1 VAIQFNPLIFSGL
14 DLTGGGA
21 AGAAEW
27 REPVAN
33 EAALPLVGNS
43 NGEARVTLDTD
54 KIYVWDATSSR
65 WVDTGITAAAF
76 GNSPNA
82 NGQTIGTDDSTANIR
97 RRTITLQPADATNPG
112 GISTTT
118 QSIAGAKTFL
128 DQVKIDEASN
138 QLVLGTTNT
147 TTITAP
153 NPAANRTITLPDAGG
168 DSSVVLTEGNQTLNG
183 TKTFS
188 STVITNSGIDVA
200 ATAGTDTLT
209 IGGTNADVINVGR
222 SGATVNV
229 IGTTFNQQVTNVNV
243 EDKNITV
250 NSGGPAGSG
259 ATSGID
265 VEEGG
270 SITGYVEVSGDRNSW
285 VLKAPNTAG
294 GATITPGASGITINQ
309 SSHDPVT
316 LTTLGASPNASGAT
330 LSTQQLTLQPA
341 DGTNPGLITAG
352 TQTLGGDKTF
362 TGTISA
368 SNLSG
373 TNTGDVTL
381 TAVGSSPNANAASL
395 SGQQLTI
402 QPADGTNPGV
412 LTAGTQT
419 IGGAKTFS
427 SNVTATVNYTP
438 ADSSD
443 WLSPTPT
450 TVAGGL
456 DALAD
461 KIVQYD
467 EVTKEPTGFPNTTD
481 SSTSFD
487 DLSRTFTIQPVGVSF
502 DFYVKGKKFT
512 KTTAQNVT
520 ISTTAGNHYIYF
532 DSTGTLSETTALSS
546 TLFSDNAL
554 VSVIYW
560 NSDTNTRTYF
570 AEERHGLV
578 MDGATHTYLH
588 TVFGARYLSGLALQN
603 FSVNGTGDLATDAQ
617 FTSDSGTLRDE
628 DLLITLAAET
638 QIAILYR
645 QGQLWRKKTADAFPI
660 IYSGTAGYTG
670 ANGRLPYNQF
680 TGGSWQL
687 TQVSNNKFVL
697 VHFFGTNDKETPVV
711 GIQGI
716 AEYNDVTAA
725 RVAANSEITSLSG
738 LPFAEFV
745 AIGSVVFETANGYAN
760 VPKARV
766 RSVNGGDY
774 VDFRG
779 TQLYTPA
786 GVATT
791 HSLLSGLANDDH
803 TQYLLADGSRSV
815 SGDLTIANQH
825 SLKLSE
831 AIANGLNT
839 VALKA
844 PAAITSDFAL
854 TLPSALPAS
863 SDLALVSNT
872 SGDISYLYVLPASQ
886 EDIKRTSFT
895 ALDNQAVAASVTGLS
910 FSNAVTRGFEA
921 QITIVRGSTYAE
933 YSLKGI
939 QKGASWEMSQEYVG
953 DAAGVSFTISNSG
966 QIEYTTTST
975 GNNAA
980 LLFRAQTV

>member
-76 GNSPNA
+76 GSAPNA

-153 NPAANRTITLPDAGG
+153 NPAANRTITLPDVGG

>member
-76 GNSPNA
+76 GSAPNA

>member
-1 VAIQFNPLIFSGL
+1 MAIQFNPLIFSGL

-76 GNSPNA
+76 GSSPNA

-112 GISTTT
+112 GVSTTS

-153 NPAANRTITLPDAGG
+153 NPAANRTVTLPDGG
-168 DSSVVLTEGNQTLNG
+168 ADSSIVITESNQTING

-188 STVITNSGIDVA
+188 STVITNGGIDVA
-200 ATAGTDTLT
+200 ATVGTDTLT

-229 IGTTFNQQVTNVNV
+229 IGDTFNQQVTNVNV
-243 EDKNITV
+243 TDKNITV

-259 ATSGID
+259 ATAGVD

-285 VLKAPNTAG
+285 ILKAPNTAG
-294 GATITPGASGITINQ
+294 SATITPGASGITINQ

-316 LTTLGASPNASGAT
+316 LAAVGSSPNATGAS
-330 LSTQQLTLQPA
+330 LSAQQLTLQPA
-341 DGTNPGLITAG
+341 DATNPGVVTAG
-352 TQTLGGDKTF
+352 TQTIGGNKTF
-362 TGTISA
+362 AGSISA

-381 TAVGSSPNANAASL
+381 TAVGSSPNGNGASL
-395 SGQQLTI
+395 SGQQLTL
-402 QPADGTNPGV
+402 QPADNTNPGV
-412 LTAGTQT
+412 ITAGTQT

-438 ADSSD
+438 ADAAD
-443 WLSPTPT
+443 WLSPAPT

-461 KIVQYD
+461 KIVQYN
-467 EVTKEPTGFPNTTD
+467 EITKEPTGFPNLVD
-481 SSTSFD
+481 STTSFD
-487 DLSRTFTIQPVGVSF
+487 NLTRQLTIQPVGASF
-502 DFYVKGKKFT
+502 DVYVKGAKFT
-512 KTTAQNVT
+512 KTTAQVAT
-520 ISTTAGNHYIYF
+520 ISNTAGNHYIYF
-532 DSTGTLSETTALSS
+532 DSTGTLTSTTTLSS
-546 TLFSDNAL
+546 TLFSDNAM
-554 VSVIYW
+554 VAIIYW
-560 NSDTNTRTYF
+560 NTDTSTRTYF
-570 AEERHGLV
+570 GEERHGLV

-588 TVFGARYLSGLALQN
+588 TVFGSRYLSGLALQN
-603 FSVNGTGDLATDAQ
+603 FSIDGTGNLDADAQ
-617 FTSDSGTLRDE
+617 FTSDSGSIRDE
-628 DLLITLAAET
+628 DILISFLAQA

-645 QGQLWRKKTADAFPI
+645 QGQLWRKKTADAFPV

-670 ANGRLPYNQF
+670 ANGLLPYNQF
-680 TGGSWQL
+680 TGGVWQL
-687 TQVSNNKFVL
+687 TEVLNTRFVL
-697 VHFFGTNDKETPVV
+697 VHFFGTNDKETPVIGV
-711 GIQGI
+711 QGI
-716 AEYNDVTAA
+716 NEYTSITSAKNGAST
-725 RVAANSEITSLSG
+725 EITTLSG

-745 AIGSVVFETANGYAN
+745 PIGTVVFEVANGYAN

-786 GVATT
+786 GNATT

-803 TQYLLADGSRSV
+803 TQYVLADGSRSIT
-815 SGDLTIANQH
+815 GNLTLANQ
-825 SLKLSE
+825 SGLKLSE
-831 AIANGLNT
+831 LGTNGNEF
-839 VALKA
+839 VEIMA
-844 PAAITSDFAL
+844 PAAISSSFTY
-854 TLPSALPAS
+854 TLPNALPS
-863 SDLALVSNT
+863 VSGSALVSST
-872 SGDISYLYVLPASQ
+872 SGTISYTYVIPASTG
-886 EDIKRTSFT
+886 DIGRTSFT
-895 ALDNQAVAASVTGLS
+895 ALDNQTSAANITGLA
-910 FSNAVTRGFEA
+910 FSNATTRGFET
-921 QITIVRGSTYAE
+921 QITIVRNTTYAE
-933 YSLKGI
+933 YSLKGVH
-939 QKGASWEMSQEYVG
+939 KNGSWEMSQEYVG
-953 DAAGVSFTISNSG
+953 DTTGVSFSITPAG
-966 QIEYTTTST
+966 QIEYTTTAT
-975 GNNAA
+975 GSSAA